1 MIIDIPKV
9 KVLYRDRPVGTLQL
23 DPTTGA
29 CVFEYDR
36 VWLVEGF
43 SISPTELPLQG
54 GLFYA
59 DKEKLGGGFAVFEDS
74 IPDRYGLYL
83 LERILNGEGTSLRDL
98 TPLQRLSIIGTSG
111 MGALSYLPMMPGI
124 HRQQE
129 LDEIER
135 LDMIQEEALKV
146 LSEKSTGDAEFLYY
160 NSANSG
166 GARPKVMLR
175 SRDGSHWMVKFRH
188 TYDPLDIGQSE
199 LLYME
204 TARECGVTIPRIG
217 LIKDKYF
224 FIS

>member
-36 VWLVEGF
+36 VWLAEGF

-74 IPDRYGLYL
+74 IPDGYGLYL
-83 LERILNGEGTSLRDL
+83 LERILNGKGTSLRDL

-135 LDMIQEEALKV
+135 LDMIQEEHLGPCPKNRPV
-146 LSEKSTGDAEFLYY
+146 TPSSSTITAPIRAEPGRRLC
-160 NSANSG
+160 SVPG
-166 GARPKVMLR
+166 TVRTG
-175 SRDGSHWMVKFRH
+175 W
-188 TYDPLDIGQSE
+188 
-199 LLYME
+199 
-204 TARECGVTIPRIG
+204 
-217 LIKDKYF
+217 
-224 FIS
+224 